1 MNNPV
6 VEKFSEFYHK
16 WVLKLEEILHLL
28 LEVSKKRSNENGEQ
42 EMLVLVSK
50 VTSHIKEYYT
60 VKWGAAHE
68 DVLVFFSPVWLSPL
82 ENAYLWVTGWKPS
95 TVFKLMESLNKT
107 TTFNMTEEQVK
118 KIEVLRMRIRM
129 EEEKVESEMER
140 QQVALAD
147 RKMVE
152 LARMCSRERNG
163 GGGGGGGGVVA
174 EKVDMAMKEVLAGL
188 EKIMKSSD
196 CVRLKTLKGVLDLL
210 TPMQCVY
217 FLAANIAMQ
226 LRLRQWEKKRDMAG
240 SELDSSLV
248 LERRVV

>member
-1 MNNPV
+1 MNNNPV
-6 VEKFSEFYHK
+6 VEKFSQFYHN

-28 LEVSKKRSNENGEQ
+28 LEISKKRSNENGEQ

-60 VKWGAAHE
+60 MKWGAAHE
-68 DVLVFFSPVWLSPL
+68 DVLVFFSPVWLNPL

-107 TTFNMTEEQVK
+107 TTFNMTEEQEK

-140 QQVALAD
+140 KQVALAD

-152 LARMCSRERNG
+152 LARMCSRVRNDG
-163 GGGGGGGGVVA
+163 GGGGGGGDVVVVA
-174 EKVDMAMKEVLAGL
+174 EKVDEAMKEVLAGL

-226 LRLRQWEKKRDMAG
+226 LRLKQWNKKTDIGG
-240 SELDSSLV
+240 SIMNHNLISD
-248 LERRVV
+248 

>member
-6 VEKFSEFYHK
+6 VEKFSEFYHH
-16 WVLKLEEILHLL
+16 WVLKLEETLHLL

-42 EMLVLVSK
+42 EMIVLVSK

-60 VKWGAAHE
+60 VKWVAAHE

-107 TTFNMTEEQVK
+107 TTFNMTEEQEK

-152 LARMCSRERNG
+152 LARMCSRARNG
-163 GGGGGGGGVVA
+163 GGGGGDVVVVA
-174 EKVDMAMKEVLAGL
+174 EKVDVAMKEVLAGL

-226 LRLRQWEKKRDMAG
+226 LRLKQWEKKRDMVG
-240 SELDSSLV
+240 SESHSSPI
-248 LERRVV
+248 LE